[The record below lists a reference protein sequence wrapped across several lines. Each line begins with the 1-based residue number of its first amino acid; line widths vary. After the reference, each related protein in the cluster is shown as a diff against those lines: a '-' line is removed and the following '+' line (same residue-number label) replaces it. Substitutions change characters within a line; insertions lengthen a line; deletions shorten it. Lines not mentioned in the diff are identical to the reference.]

1 MLLRAIKGASQ
12 TADLRIY
19 TQTPPDR
26 TASTAFKKAV
36 TNWVLFQSAHTLC
49 QPRRGKADIQANEMV
64 YGAVQDCQCN
74 GIGEVIDVVAFEA
87 LRTSWICRSD

>member
-74 GIGEVIDVVAFEA
+74 GIGEVIDVMAFEA
-87 LRTSWICRSD
+87 LRTSWIRRSD